1 MIRGMKSS
9 GSLIKIGWSI
19 RIKRCIR
26 TEAHSIILIFVWKEK
41 KNNNE
46 ECEQRQKTKDGKLI
60 EGHHLCWWC
69 ALMIVSYKMQFAM
82 LKWLAQISK
91 IHWPVDPFKDIEFM
105 LIVFSNFEW
114 CEYSFDEHF
123 LKTSE
128 RSNRKTMFNAHFC
141 WRSVEGLCRLPSTK
155 LTVSL
160 FSFQSEWNVF
170 LFSLH
175 SKYLSVSLSRF
186 FS

>member
-1 MIRGMKSS
+1 M
-9 GSLIKIGWSI
+9 
-19 RIKRCIR
+19 
-26 TEAHSIILIFVWKEK
+26 
-41 KNNNE
+41 
-46 ECEQRQKTKDGKLI
+46 

-69 ALMIVSYKMQFAM
+69 ALMIVSCNMQFPK
-82 LKWLAQISK
+82 LQWLAQISK

-114 CEYSFDEHF
+114 CEYSFDEHC

-128 RSNRKTMFNAHFC
+128 RSNRKTMFNAHFP
-141 WRSVEGLCRLPSTK
+141 WRSVGGYCHLPSTK
-155 LTVSL
+155 RTVSL
-160 FSFQSEWNVF
+160 FSFQSEWNVS

-175 SKYLSVSLSRF
+175 SKYSSVFLSQS